1 MDKLVYWKD
10 NWKPEPLSNT
20 LPELFSFAKNKT
32 ISVPTAFEQD
42 QLTNLFHLPLS
53 EVSFVQLQSLSF
65 DLNSLS
71 LLENNDI
78 WRLSSNS
85 DLFSSTKVNRKLLGT
100 TNGCGNPSVSQSTRF
115 CFWLLLKDRLSTRN
129 ILRRKIMH
137 LDSYNCV
144 LCNLSEEET
153 VDHLFMYCPFARD
166 CWDLLNIHT
175 S

>member
-100 TNGCGNPSVSQSTRF
+100 IQVQSLQMDVEI
-115 CFWLLLKDRLSTRN
+115 LLSAKAQGF
-129 ILRRKIMH
+129 
-137 LDSYNCV
+137 V
-144 LCNLSEEET
+144 
-153 VDHLFMYCPFARD
+153 FGFF
-166 CWDLLNIHT
+166 
-175 S
+175 